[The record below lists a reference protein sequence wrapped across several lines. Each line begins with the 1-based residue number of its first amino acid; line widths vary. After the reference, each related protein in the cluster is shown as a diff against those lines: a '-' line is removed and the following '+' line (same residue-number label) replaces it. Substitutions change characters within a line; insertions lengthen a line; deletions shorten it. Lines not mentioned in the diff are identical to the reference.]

1 MEPVRPLP
9 APQLGSLEERLE
21 RGDIV
26 PLQPCPF
33 ALPSDAD
40 RQFLCSLKVR
50 GSKNINFNPA
60 TSSVSGFRQLADDQP
75 ARLQKILGDFS
86 SAASEWVRG
95 NLRYTLKPDRATFR
109 PEEEATRRLRI
120 TARND
125 LLHIDAFSTRPTGG
139 WRLLRLFVNLHP
151 TDLRVWAT
159 SEPFA
164 KLLDEFGA
172 RAGLPESEKLT
183 WLERILNLFQK
194 SEKETTP
201 YDQFMVRFQR
211 FLKRNAEF
219 QEHARRTFWHFRPG
233 DAWLVMPDGIAYAE
247 LRGRFALEHSFFV
260 SPESLAL
267 PAIAPAVQLARTGK
281 VPNLISPIEEPRTQ

>member
-33 ALPSDAD
+33 PLPSESD
-40 RQFLCSLKVR
+40 REFLRSLKVR
-50 GSKNINFNPA
+50 GSKNINFNPT
-60 TSSVSGFRQLADDQP
+60 TSAVSGFRQLSDDQP
-75 ARLQKILGDFS
+75 TQLQRILGDFS
-86 SAASEWVRG
+86 SAACEALRAA
-95 NLRYTLKPDRATFR
+95 LRYTLKPDRATFR

-125 LLHIDAFSTRPTGG
+125 LLHIDAFSTRPSSG
-139 WRLLRLFVNLHP
+139 WRILRLFVNLHP

-164 KLLDEFGA
+164 KLLEEFGLQ
-172 RAGLPESEKLT
+172 AGLPESEKLT
-183 WLERILNLFQK
+183 WMERVLNLFQK
-194 SEKETTP
+194 SEKATTP

-211 FLKRNAEF
+211 FLKRNADF

-233 DAWLVMPDGIAYAE
+233 DAWLVMSDGIAYAE
-247 LRGRFALEHSFFV
+247 IRGRYALEHSFFV
-260 SPESLAL
+260 SPETLAL
-267 PAIAPAVQLARTGK
+267 PDLAPAV
-281 VPNLISPIEEPRTQ
+281 